1 MASLPVYFEQRHIGT
16 IHVDRSGP
24 SFTYASGWI
33 GLKGAFPISITMPL
47 RSERFAPD
55 TFLPWAANLLPESE
69 QLRTLGQLLGMARSD
84 VIGLLSAIGGDT
96 AGALSFGQA
105 GRASSV
111 QWRSVNKPEEL
122 ERLIE
127 DLPNKPFLVGEE
139 GVSMSL
145 AGVQSK
151 IAVAVDDDGRIFI
164 PMNGSPSTHILK
176 PDSPRLPGGVQNE
189 AFCLT
194 LAKRM
199 RIPTPK
205 VTTGRAGKRTYLLV
219 KRYDRTDVGGRCR
232 RLHQEDYCQ
241 ALGTP
246 PSAKYESNQTGTPG
260 PTLKDMFNI
269 TRRHMPPTEIVRL
282 LDMVIFNVLAC
293 NSDAH
298 AKNYSIMIHAGNASL
313 APMYDI
319 MCGEVWENV
328 TKNLAQKIAGVSRS
342 EHLKRTHWE
351 QFAREC
357 GLNPRQVIE
366 RVDALA
372 KSAIAE
378 AELATFEVA
387 AMPAGNHAILD
398 QTRQAVGRRARRL
411 LAQLQELEDEPDIK
425 GVDDRRAAKT
435 PAEKAITATS

>member
-1 MASLPVYFEQRHIGT
+1 MASLPVYFEQRLVGT
-16 IHVDRSGP
+16 IHVDRGGP

-33 GLKGAFPISITMPL
+33 ALRGAFPISLTMPL
-47 RSERFAPD
+47 KSERFASE

-96 AGALSFGQA
+96 AGALSFGQP
-105 GRASSV
+105 GRAYPV
-111 QWRSVNKPEEL
+111 QWRAIGEAEEL
-122 ERLIE
+122 ERMIE

-151 IAVAVDDDGRIFI
+151 VAVAVDCDGRIFI

-176 PDSPRLPGGVQNE
+176 PDSLRLPGSVQNE

-199 RIPTPK
+199 RIPAPE

-219 KRYDRTDVGGRCR
+219 KRYDRTDLGDRCR

-241 ALGTP
+241 ALSKP
-246 PSAKYESNQTGTPG
+246 PSAKYETNQTGTRG
-260 PTLKDMFNI
+260 PTLKDMFDI
-269 TRRHMPPTEIVRL
+269 TRRYMPPTEIVRL
-282 LDMVIFNVLAC
+282 LDIVIFNVLAC

-298 AKNYSIMIHAGNASL
+298 AKNYSIMIRAGRSSL
-313 APMYDI
+313 APIYDV

-328 TKNLAQKIAGVSRS
+328 TKNLAQKVAGISQGD
-342 EHLKRTHWE
+342 HLKRTHWH

-357 GLNPRQVIE
+357 GLNPRQV
-366 RVDALA
+366 VDRIDTFA

-378 AELATFEVA
+378 AELAASEVA
-387 AMPAGNHAILD
+387 AMPAGDNPILD
-398 QTRQAVGRRARRL
+398 RTRQAVERRARRL
-411 LAQLQELEDEPDIK
+411 LSQLHELEDELP
-425 GVDDRRAAKT
+425 
-435 PAEKAITATS
+435 ITQLDECSLM

>member
-1 MASLPVYFEQRHIGT
+1 MASLPVYFEQRLIGT

-33 GLKGAFPISITMPL
+33 GLRGAFPISITMPL
-47 RSERFAPD
+47 RPERFAPD
-55 TFLPWAANLLPESE
+55 SFLPWAANLLPESE

-145 AGVQSK
+145 AGAQSK

-199 RIPTPK
+199 RIPAPE
-205 VTTGRAGKRTYLLV
+205 VTTGKAGKRTYLLV
-219 KRYDRTDVGGRCR
+219 KRYDRADVGGRCR

-246 PSAKYESNQTGTPG
+246 PSAKYESNQTGTRG
-260 PTLKDMFNI
+260 PTVKDMFDI
-269 TRRHMPPTEIVRL
+269 TRRHMPPTEIVHL
-282 LDMVIFNVLAC
+282 LDMVILNVLTC

-298 AKNYSIMIHAGNASL
+298 AKNYSIMIRAGNAAL
-313 APMYDI
+313 APIYDT
-319 MCGEVWENV
+319 MCGEVWVNV

-342 EHLKRTHWE
+342 EHLKRTHWQ

-398 QTRQAVGRRARRL
+398 QTQQAVERRARRL
-411 LAQLQELEDEPDIK
+411 LAQLQVLEDGPAIK

-435 PAEKAITATS
+435 PAEKAITAIS